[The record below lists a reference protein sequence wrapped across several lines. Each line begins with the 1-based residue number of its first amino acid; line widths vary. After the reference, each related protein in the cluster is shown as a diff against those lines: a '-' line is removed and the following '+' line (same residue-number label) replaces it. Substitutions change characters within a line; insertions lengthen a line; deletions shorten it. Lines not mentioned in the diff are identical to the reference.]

1 MRPLYE
7 AAAREA
13 ERKHREAQL
22 AERKRLDEVHASV
35 DVERVERLAAPFREQ
50 VSPTRPLR
58 PNDMTMAEAE
68 AKLARYK
75 PIAPDDPEA
84 ASLRRLMG
92 RSSPEPDAEPR
103 EKQWLTDEP
112 HEP

>member
-50 VSPTRPLR
+50 VGPTRPLR
-58 PNDMTMAEAE
+58 PND
-68 AKLARYK
+68 K

-112 HEP
+112 REP